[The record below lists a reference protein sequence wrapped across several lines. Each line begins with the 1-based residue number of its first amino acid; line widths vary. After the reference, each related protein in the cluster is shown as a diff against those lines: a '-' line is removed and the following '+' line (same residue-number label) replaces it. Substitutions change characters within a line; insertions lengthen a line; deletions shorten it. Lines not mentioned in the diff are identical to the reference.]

1 MAKAKKPTK
10 KTNSKA
16 KAKAKAKAKL
26 KQGTKKTAKAAP
38 KKSSPKPSKPLRAAK
53 AAASAKPKLAK
64 KTKAKGK
71 SKLKS
76 KSPSATKRKATTKAK
91 TVTKKAAPAVKAK
104 AKNVVGKVHAV
115 KMTTK
120 SGSATLKAKTLSKA
134 HAKANK
140 TAGATNDRAPAMSAA
155 LAGPSVHLRVGDQ
168 APEFLLPAEGA
179 EGGSIQL
186 SRHRGLHNVILYF
199 YPKDDTSGCTKQ
211 ACSFQNHLEQFH
223 GCDAKVVGISP
234 DSIKSHGKFRAKYE
248 LHFPL
253 AADLGAEVAQRYGVW
268 VPKSMYGRNY
278 MGIQRT
284 TFLIDK
290 TGHIV
295 TIWPKVKVDGHSDE
309 VLDALRL
316 L

>member
-10 KTNSKA
+10 KTSSTGKA
-16 KAKAKAKAKL
+16 KAKP
-26 KQGTKKTAKAAP
+26 KQGTKNTAKAAP
-38 KKSSPKPSKPLRAAK
+38 KKSSPKPAKPLRAAK
-53 AAASAKPKLAK
+53 TAASAKPKLAK
-64 KTKAKGK
+64 KAKGK
-71 SKLKS
+71 GKLKS

-155 LAGPSVHLRVGDQ
+155 LAGPSVYLRVGDQ

-234 DSIKSHGKFRAKYE
+234 DNLKSHGKFRAKYE

-295 TIWPKVKVDGHSDE
+295 AIWPKVKVDGHSDE